1 MSLAQ
6 EISFCFSRV
15 DGFADGWFR
24 VSIQNE
30 AGEPPTVSR
39 VVGWNAN
46 HFLPYMHAH
55 IMHARLYLTMLLP
68 ILVLSIL
75 LMQPAAS
82 AHPTST
88 DAIAAANS
96 AREIFAAL
104 FPHPLLLLF
113 SPSIRSTPFALT
125 AKLPS
130 NRLLRRQQHR
140 RRRWPL
146 RDPAA
151 EAPQLSHTSS
161 EQGCRCDIAASSM
174 NSASCTPLTPD
185 TTCCLCPW
193 LLDRTPPKVTPL
205 SSASIIER
213 DATCSSR
220 QNPMPSSQTQSLFAP
235 WK

>member
-1 MSLAQ
+1 MVS
-6 EISFCFSRV
+6 
-15 DGFADGWFR
+15 DGFADGLFR

-39 VVGWNAN
+39 VIGWNAN
-46 HFLPYMHAH
+46 HFFPCMHVH
-55 IMHARLYLTMLLP
+55 TMYARLYLTMLLP

-96 AREIFAAL
+96 TREIFAAF
-104 FPHPLLLLF
+104 FPHPMLLLL
-113 SPSIRSTPFALT
+113 SPSIRSIPFALT

-140 RRRWPL
+140 RRRWSL
-146 RDPAA
+146 HDPAA
-151 EAPQLSHTSS
+151 KAPQLSHTSS
-161 EQGCRCDIAASSM
+161 DQGCRCDIAASSM

-205 SSASIIER
+205 CTPSTIER
-213 DATCSSR
+213 GATCSPR
-220 QNPMPSSQTQSLFAP
+220 QIPMPSSQTQSLFAP
-235 WK
+235 LQ